1 MENFH
6 LLSALLGLCV
16 GLLGVVYLYITNK
29 KLESTIVDK
38 QTIIKLI
45 RDHGKFDKPKRNYR
59 KTRRSS
65 TKKNTKSVSTAK

>member
-29 KLESTIVDK
+29 RLESTIVDK

-59 KTRRSS
+59 KTRRSP
-65 TKKNTKSVSTAK
+65 KKNTKSVSTTK

>member
-45 RDHGKFDKPKRNYR
+45 RDHGNFDKPKRNYR
-59 KTRRSS
+59 KTRRSP
-65 TKKNTKSVSTAK
+65 KKNIKSVSTTK

>member
-6 LLSALLGLCV
+6 LLSAMLGLCV

-65 TKKNTKSVSTAK
+65 KKNTKSVSTTK

>member
-59 KTRRSS
+59 KTRRSP
-65 TKKNTKSVSTAK
+65 KKNTKRVSTTK

>member
-59 KTRRSS
+59 KTRRSP
-65 TKKNTKSVSTAK
+65 KKNTKSVSTTK